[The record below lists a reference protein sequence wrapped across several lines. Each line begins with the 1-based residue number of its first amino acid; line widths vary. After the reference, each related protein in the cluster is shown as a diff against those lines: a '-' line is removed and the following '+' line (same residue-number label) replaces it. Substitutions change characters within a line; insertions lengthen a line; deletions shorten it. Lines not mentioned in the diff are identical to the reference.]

1 MALTQQ
7 DINEIFRQYVRQ
19 TYKKGRPC
27 TITKT
32 DIKNAITETETWI
45 NDNKASY
52 NNTLNATF
60 RSAESAN
67 EKSFLFYLV
76 GKKIFDT
83 GG

>member
-7 DINEIFRQYVRQ
+7 DINEIFKQYVTK
-19 TYKKGRPC
+19 TYKSGRPC

-45 NDNKASY
+45 NNNKVSY
-52 NNTLNATF
+52 NNSLNANF
-60 RSAESAN
+60 ESAETTN
-67 EKSFLFYLV
+67 EKAFLFYLV
-76 GKKIFDT
+76 GKAIFDT